1 MASAGKLAPMHSFQ
15 SIQFAATE
23 PGPRLLITGAV
34 HGNEVCGT
42 QAIRRIV
49 AEFERDER
57 RLLRGVVTFVPITN
71 PLAYQKA
78 QRNGD
83 RNLNRRLRP
92 AAVPEQFEDHIANW
106 LCPLMA
112 QHEVLLDL
120 HSFQAQGEPFLT
132 VGPPNNDGPLQP
144 VRQANEELALA
155 KVLGVKRGV
164 DGWLDTYANG
174 VAQRRARF
182 IGAAVGSAVDLDEA
196 YGVGTTEYMR
206 STGGMAITLECGQ
219 HADPQAPEV
228 GYRAIV
234 NALVHLGLIE
244 GDEPPVQSMAGL
256 TLHHVEDKHHA
267 DDRFAKPWSSFDRVT
282 AGELIGHRA
291 SGEAVHAPAEGCIVF
306 PNAKAQAGQEWFYL
320 ARDTDRFR

>member
-1 MASAGKLAPMHSFQ
+1 MHSFQ
-15 SIQFAATE
+15 AIQFAAIAG
-23 PGPRLLITGAV
+23 GPKVLITGAV

-57 RLLRGVVTFVPITN
+57 RLLRGQVTFVPITN
-71 PLAYQKA
+71 PLAYQKG

-92 AAVPEQFEDHIANW
+92 TAQPEQFEDHIANW

-120 HSFQAQGEPFLT
+120 HSFQAQGQPFLT
-132 VGPPNNDGPLQP
+132 VGPVNNDGPLQP
-144 VRQANEELALA
+144 VRHADAELALA
-155 KVLGVKRGV
+155 KVLGVQRGV

-182 IGAAVGSAVDLDEA
+182 AGAAVGSAVDLDEA

-219 HADPQAPEV
+219 HNDPQAPEV
-228 GYRAIV
+228 GYRAIG

-244 GDEPPVQSMAGL
+244 GEAPPVQSMTGL
-256 TLHHVEDKHHA
+256 TLHHVEDKQHV
-267 DDRFAKPWSSFDRVT
+267 DDTFAKPWSSFDRIE

-291 SGEAVHAPAEGCIVF
+291 TGEAVHAPSSGCLVF

-320 ARDTDRFR
+320 ARDSERFL